1 MAILISKCGDELGE
15 FATIFS
21 VRDFAKRTAEA
32 SDPYVGPA
40 APLFEIG
47 EDSNKSSI
55 QMAPSRI
62 GLGRT
67 LTQS

>member
-1 MAILISKCGDELGE
+1 MISKCGDELRE

-47 EDSNKSSI
+47 EDSNKSTSSI

>member
-1 MAILISKCGDELGE
+1 MISKCSDELGE

-47 EDSNKSSI
+47 EDSNTSSI
-55 QMAPSRI
+55 QIALSRI
-62 GLGRT
+62 GLART
-67 LTQS
+67 LTLS